1 MSGFRCESDFK
12 PYKVLRFGNRTLFYE
27 YFPEGRTRFGSMPM
41 TGFIFPH
48 AGYVLQS
55 AFIKFAYLL
64 LKQRKAKIIDSLFL
78 REIRRQIELK
88 LKLKKRKQLEVE
100 NNLRV
105 QIKRLQLFR

>member
-12 PYKVLRFGNRTLFYE
+12 PYKVLRFGNRILFYE
-27 YFPEGRTRFGSMPM
+27 YFPEGRTIFGSMPM

-55 AFIKFAYLL
+55 AFIKLAYLL

-78 REIRRQIELK
+78 RDIRRQIE

-100 NNLRV
+100 NSLCV